1 MSDIGKIITELQ
13 VNGIS
18 STPKKG
24 NRGRKG
30 GAGPSDHRA
39 LTIEGKTVM
48 VPVYNHVSKN
58 SNYQLS
64 EVPDGQL
71 ILQNSEDSI
80 IKELS
85 TTKEPNFYSLKTKD
99 GIPYKSIA
107 LLHSK
112 DVLATTI
119 LQKCIRFRN
128 REESCQFCAIEQSL
142 ENEQTIVRKTPDQI
156 AEVAEAAV
164 RLDGIKQ
171 LVMTTGTPNSSDR
184 GARIMAE
191 AAKAVKAKV
200 DIPIQ
205 GQCEPPDDP
214 IWFQK
219 MKDSGVDSLGM
230 HLEVVEEEIRKKILP
245 GKSEISL
252 ERYYKAF
259 EESVSVFGRGEVS
272 TYLLAGLG
280 DSKESLIN
288 CSKKLISIG
297 VYPFIVPFV
306 PIAGTPLEHHPS
318 PSTDF
323 MIDIYQSVSQLLNE
337 GNIKSDE
344 MSAGCAK
351 CGACSALSLFES

>member
-1 MSDIGKIITELQ
+1 MSEIGKIITDLQ

-48 VPVYNHVSKN
+48 VPVYNHLSKK

-64 EVPDGQL
+64 EESDGQF
-71 ILQNSEDSI
+71 ILQNSEDSN

-142 ENEQTIVRKTPDQI
+142 KNEQTIVRKTPDQI

-171 LVMTTGTPNSSDR
+171 LVMTTGTPNTSDR
-184 GARIMAE
+184 
-191 AAKAVKAKV
+191 
-200 DIPIQ
+200 
-205 GQCEPPDDP
+205 
-214 IWFQK
+214 
-219 MKDSGVDSLGM
+219 
-230 HLEVVEEEIRKKILP
+230 
-245 GKSEISL
+245 
-252 ERYYKAF
+252 
-259 EESVSVFGRGEVS
+259 
-272 TYLLAGLG
+272 
-280 DSKESLIN
+280 
-288 CSKKLISIG
+288 
-297 VYPFIVPFV
+297 
-306 PIAGTPLEHHPS
+306 
-318 PSTDF
+318 
-323 MIDIYQSVSQLLNE
+323 
-337 GNIKSDE
+337 
-344 MSAGCAK
+344 
-351 CGACSALSLFES
+351 

>member
-1 MSDIGKIITELQ
+1 MSEIGKIITDLQ

-48 VPVYNHVSKN
+48 VPVYNHVSKK

-64 EVPDGQL
+64 EESDGQF
-71 ILQNSEDSI
+71 ILQNSEDSN

-171 LVMTTGTPNSSDR
+171 LVMTTGTPNTSDR

-219 MKDSGVDSLGM
+219 MKDSGIDSLGM
-230 HLEVVEEEIRKKILP
+230 HLEL
-245 GKSEISL
+245 
-252 ERYYKAF
+252 
-259 EESVSVFGRGEVS
+259 
-272 TYLLAGLG
+272 
-280 DSKESLIN
+280 SLIH
-288 CSKKLISIG
+288 I
-297 VYPFIVPFV
+297 
-306 PIAGTPLEHHPS
+306 
-318 PSTDF
+318 
-323 MIDIYQSVSQLLNE
+323 
-337 GNIKSDE
+337 
-344 MSAGCAK
+344 
-351 CGACSALSLFES
+351 